1 MRTLFVITLFCLNVN
16 ADCVKEITVESY
28 KEKALPSMFNFSK
41 NSYDKIIK
49 KIDVPCKLYKQI
61 EVGDILKDQQEE
73 TEINPRGFF
82 NGDSPVEFQRYKVI
96 SK

>member
-1 MRTLFVITLFCLNVN
+1 MRIVLVIILFCLNGN

-28 KEKALPSMFNFSK
+28 KEKTLPSLFNLSK
-41 NSYDKIIK
+41 NNYDTAVK
-49 KIDVPCKLYKQI
+49 KINISCKLYKEI
-61 EVGDILKDQQEE
+61 DVGDILKDQQEE